1 MERITSRQN
10 ATVRRFRE
18 LARASGR
25 TRSTEILLDGAH
37 LLDEALA
44 CAIPIEVAAFADRE
58 LNRSSSSLAHLA
70 AQVRGQGGRV
80 LSVTD
85 SVLAAMS
92 PVQQPS
98 GVVSIGHAEPATL
111 LEVFGTAGSEHPLGS
126 EHGVGSEHRLGSE
139 HIPDSA
145 YAGEHVADSA
155 HAGTRGVPIGSG
167 PVGSEHRVGSEHAA
181 RALVLL
187 LAGLQD
193 PGNVGAIIRT
203 AAASGATGVAAIE
216 GTANPFGWKALRG
229 AMGGTFRIPVS
240 TRGSLLDAIS
250 AARDAD
256 VQIVAAVPR
265 EGTPLPEVDFRG
277 PTALVLGGEG
287 AGISDA
293 VAAAADTTVT
303 IPMRRPIESLNV
315 SIAAAVILYEA
326 FRQRDAVHR

>member
-18 LARASGR
+18 LARAGR
-25 TRSTEILLDGAH
+25 VTSTDILLDGAH
-37 LLDEALA
+37 LLEEALA

-58 LNRSSSSLAHLA
+58 LDRPSSPLAHLPLE
-70 AQVRGQGGRV
+70 VRRQGGRV

-98 GVVSIGHAEPATL
+98 GVVAIGHAEPSTL
-111 LEVFGTAGSEHPLGS
+111 VDVFRTP
-126 EHGVGSEHRLGSE
+126 
-139 HIPDSA
+139 
-145 YAGEHVADSA
+145 
-155 HAGTRGVPIGSG
+155 
-167 PVGSEHRVGSEHAA
+167 GSEHAA
-181 RALVLL
+181 GSEHRGSAQPLVLL

-203 AAASGATGVAAIE
+203 AAASGATGVATIE

-240 TRGSLLDAIS
+240 TRGSVLDAIT
-250 AARDAD
+250 AARDAN
-256 VQIVAAVPR
+256 VQLVAALPR
-265 EGTPLPEVDFRG
+265 DGTPLPDVDFRG
-277 PTALVLGGEG
+277 PTAIIFGGEG
-287 AGISDA
+287 AGISDT
-293 VAAAADTTVT
+293 VSAAADATVT

-315 SIAAAVILYEA
+315 STAAAVILYEA
-326 FRQRDAVHR
+326 SRQRDADNY

>member
-18 LARASGR
+18 LARAGGR

-37 LLDEALA
+37 LLDEAPA
-44 CAIPIEVAAFADRE
+44 CAIPIEVAAFVDRE
-58 LNRSSSSLAHLA
+58 LDLPSSALAHLA
-70 AQVRGQGGRV
+70 SQVRGQGGRV

-85 SVLAAMS
+85 SVLAAVS
-92 PVQQPS
+92 PVQHPS
-98 GVVSIGHAEPATL
+98 GVVAIGHAEPSTL
-111 LEVFGTAGSEHPLGS
+111 LGVFGTA
-126 EHGVGSEHRLGSE
+126 
-139 HIPDSA
+139 
-145 YAGEHVADSA
+145 
-155 HAGTRGVPIGSG
+155 
-167 PVGSEHRVGSEHAA
+167 GSEHRVGSEHRRGSEHVANSAYAGTRGVPFGSGPVGSEHGLGSEHSA
-181 RALVLL
+181 RPLVLL

-240 TRGSLLDAIS
+240 TRGSLLDAIA
-250 AARDAD
+250 AARDAN

-265 EGTPLPEVDFRG
+265 DGTPLPEVDFRG

-287 AGISDA
+287 AGVSDA
-293 VAAAADTTVT
+293 VAAAADAAVT

-326 FRQRDAVHR
+326 FRQRDADHR

>member
-18 LARASGR
+18 LARAGGR

-44 CAIPIEVAAFADRE
+44 CAIPIEVAAFVDRE
-58 LNRSSSSLAHLA
+58 LDLPSSALAHLA
-70 AQVRGQGGRV
+70 SQVRGQGGRV

-85 SVLAAMS
+85 SVLAAVS
-92 PVQQPS
+92 PVQHPS
-98 GVVSIGHAEPATL
+98 GVVAIGHAEPSTL
-111 LEVFGTAGSEHPLGS
+111 LGVFGTA
-126 EHGVGSEHRLGSE
+126 
-139 HIPDSA
+139 
-145 YAGEHVADSA
+145 
-155 HAGTRGVPIGSG
+155 
-167 PVGSEHRVGSEHAA
+167 GSEHRVGSEHRRGSEHVANSA
-181 RALVLL
+181 YAGTRGVPFGSEPAGSEHSAQPLVLL

-240 TRGSLLDAIS
+240 GRGSLLDAIA
-250 AARDAD
+250 AARGAN

-265 EGTPLPEVDFRG
+265 DGTPLPEVDFRG

-287 AGISDA
+287 GGVSDA
-293 VAAAADTTVT
+293 VAAAADASVT

-326 FRQRDAVHR
+326 FRQRDASHR